1 MKKHFVVPVLGAAL
15 ALVMAAPAAQA
26 LDFKMNIRGGLKC
39 KKPEGTLR
47 IVEPDD
53 GQALWASHGLP
64 APTRM
69 LRVMVTDSNCFTI
82 LDRGVGFAA
91 AQAERELVAGGH
103 MQSGSNLGG
112 GQMLAADFILIPD
125 LVSQNPNAGG
135 SNIGGGAGTAKKRGL
150 IGGLANVATLGV
162 AGKIAGGM
170 SSRKQAA
177 EVILTITDSR
187 TAELLGTA
195 SGEAKLTDRDW
206 SLMASATANG
216 INGGISAGA
225 YENTEFGKVIKEAYV
240 EAFQAL
246 LERVEKVDFAKRV
259 KSAPAATS
267 APQIAAST
275 TTAYPAGG
283 NPTATASAMPASA
296 AAADQT
302 LQIQQMQIQMQQ
314 MMAAQQL
321 AQGQM
326 QQPSPYAQQQYA
338 GGQQGYA
345 AQAGNTA
352 GQMVMQ
358 VAQPMIQGQMPAG
371 AAQMAGQVVGGM
383 QQGGLAAVAG
393 GVAQV
398 AVQQLV
404 PSQMQAGASQLVG
417 VAQAAGQVATGLQQG
432 AGMGAV
438 VNGVAQVA
446 AQQLM
451 PAQGGNAARAAAR
464 QVLVLNEPVNLMQD
478 HSGGTIMRTL
488 QPGMSLFLTGGAQG
502 SMMEAHDQTG
512 VYGWVPANTRG
523 DRQQTQNQ

>member
-1 MKKHFVVPVLGAAL
+1 MKKYSVVPVLGAAL
-15 ALVMAAPAAQA
+15 ALVLFAPAAQA

-103 MQSGSNLGG
+103 MQAGSNLGG

-135 SNIGGGAGTAKKRGL
+135 SNIGGGAGTGKKRGL

-206 SLMASATANG
+206 SLMASASANG
-216 INGGISAGA
+216 VNGGISAGA

-246 LERVEKVDFAKRV
+246 LERVEKVDFAGRV
-259 KSAPAATS
+259 RSAPTATS
-267 APQIAAST
+267 APQIAAAT

-283 NPTATASAMPASA
+283 NPTATASSMPASSMA
-296 AAADQT
+296 AEQA

-326 QQPSPYAQQQYA
+326 PTVPPPTAIMPVQPSPYGQQHA
-338 GGQQGYA
+338 GGPQGYA
-345 AQAGNTA
+345 APQAGV
-352 GQMVMQ
+352 GQAVMQ
-358 VAQPMIQGQMPAG
+358 VAQPLIQGQLPAGASQLVG
-371 AAQMAGQVVGGM
+371 AAQMAGQVVNGM
-383 QQGGLAAVAG
+383 QQGGVA
-393 GVAQV
+393 
-398 AVQQLV
+398 
-404 PSQMQAGASQLVG
+404 
-417 VAQAAGQVATGLQQG
+417 
-432 AGMGAV
+432 GAV
-438 VNGVAQVA
+438 VSGLTA
-446 AQQLM
+446 ATQLQAGGSQQ
-451 PAQGGNAARAAAR
+451 AAAALR
-464 QVLVLNEPVNLMQD
+464 RVLVLNEPVNLMQD
-478 HSGGTIMRTL
+478 HSGRGAVLRTL

-502 SMMEAHDQTG
+502 AMMEAHDQTG
-512 VYGWVPANTRG
+512 VYGWVPAHTRG
-523 DRQQTQNQ
+523 DVQPAQNQ